1 MSRTRGTPVQHHGAM
16 EMLEVRNAGDGF
28 MVYDTEADEPVML
41 FATRREADKLIATLQ
56 IEEVHSQLRR
66 WSPDTVPDA
75 Y

>member
-1 MSRTRGTPVQHHGAM
+1 M
-16 EMLEVRNAGDGF
+16 EMLEVRNAGDDY

-66 WSPDTVPDA
+66 WSPDTVPGA